1 MSNEYLSHRERASRM
16 QAEGADSL
24 GAHTASRSPQ
34 QEQDTACQRQQRF
47 RNDMKQLEILAES
60 DVLTTF

>member
-1 MSNEYLSHRERASRM
+1 M